1 MHSLGVISAISQKQ
15 QSAREKQCRAHPSHT
30 SLSSP
35 TKCLSLEP
43 FSRASRAVLGP
54 EKPAAWLLPFLFSV
68 RDAKPTPA
76 FLSIN
81 PAHL

>member
-1 MHSLGVISAISQKQ
+1 MHSLGFISAISQKQ
-15 QSAREKQCRAHPSHT
+15 QSTREKQCRAHPSHT

-35 TKCLSLEP
+35 TMEP
-43 FSRASRAVLGP
+43 FSRASRAILGP